1 MYVGFSD
8 SSNSRDSFEIDSFNT
23 KYEND
28 AGKRSGFFIVRTLDD
43 IVTNNKT
50 NKSHVITV
58 VYNGITTTE
67 EKEIKEIRNKLSD
80 RKDYDVSLDYDS
92 NGYVNKYTIED
103 IEVSKKEIEMDANVD
118 IQIPNVSVI
127 ADASKEIDIEKIK
140 KYIENMNSDSEE
152 HKKRIS
158 IELPEEHEEQ
168 IKEKVEKDYDI
179 NSVLERAR
187 GKRETDYEIE
197 RHRKLNSNG
206 YDILKSIQIREESD
220 EDKTEPIDEL
230 NTQEKTIVEL
240 IQNIQN
246 NKSQE
251 KSTKDDTED
260 LFGELMGKNEN
271 TIVMAPIDN
280 EEKNNENIKEA
291 LLNITEDLETIKES
305 INDKIVSDTVDGQKI
320 NDELDSLNNSDK
332 NENENK
338 DADSDGSESEKI
350 VADKSFYTNSLSF
363 NKTDFEGFEDLEKN
377 QKKGNVFAKIV
388 VTLIILLLLANS
400 IALSI
405 RGCFSGDAS
414 VSNIQYT
421 L

>member
-1 MYVGFSD
+1 MVKNM
-8 SSNSRDSFEIDSFNT
+8 SSRME
-23 KYEND
+23 KYENNSLESMSRT
-28 AGKRSGFFIVRTLDD
+28 KRNQD
-43 IVTNNKT
+43 IYNVSDMSELSRIKT
-50 NKSHVITV
+50 NT
-58 VYNGITTTE
+58 
-67 EKEIKEIRNKLSD
+67 
-80 RKDYDVSLDYDS
+80 
-92 NGYVNKYTIED
+92 
-103 IEVSKKEIEMDANVD
+103 
-118 IQIPNVSVI
+118 NVSVI

-246 NKSQE
+246 SKPQE

-305 INDKIVSDTVDGQKI
+305 LNDKIVSDTVDGQKI
-320 NDELDSLNNSDK
+320 NDELDSLNDSDK
-332 NENENK
+332 NENKNENE

-377 QKKGNVFAKIV
+377 QKKGNVFAKII
-388 VTLIILLLLANS
+388 VTLIILLLLATIFLILNF
-400 IALSI
+400 LL
-405 RGCFSGDAS
+405 DW
-414 VSNIQYT
+414 NIF
-421 L
+421 

>member
-1 MYVGFSD
+1 MVKNM
-8 SSNSRDSFEIDSFNT
+8 SSRME
-23 KYEND
+23 KYENNSLESMSRT
-28 AGKRSGFFIVRTLDD
+28 KRNQD
-43 IVTNNKT
+43 IYNVSDMSELSRIKT
-50 NKSHVITV
+50 NT
-58 VYNGITTTE
+58 
-67 EKEIKEIRNKLSD
+67 
-80 RKDYDVSLDYDS
+80 
-92 NGYVNKYTIED
+92 
-103 IEVSKKEIEMDANVD
+103 
-118 IQIPNVSVI
+118 NVSVI

-246 NKSQE
+246 SKSQE

-305 INDKIVSDTVDGQKI
+305 LNDKTVPDTVDGQKI
-320 NDELDSLNNSDK
+320 NDELDSLNDSDK
-332 NENENK
+332 NENEDE

-388 VTLIILLLLANS
+388 VTLIILLLLATIFLILNF
-400 IALSI
+400 LL
-405 RGCFSGDAS
+405 DW
-414 VSNIQYT
+414 NIF
-421 L
+421 

>member
-1 MYVGFSD
+1 
-8 SSNSRDSFEIDSFNT
+8 
-23 KYEND
+23 
-28 AGKRSGFFIVRTLDD
+28 
-43 IVTNNKT
+43 
-50 NKSHVITV
+50 
-58 VYNGITTTE
+58 
-67 EKEIKEIRNKLSD
+67 
-80 RKDYDVSLDYDS
+80 
-92 NGYVNKYTIED
+92 
-103 IEVSKKEIEMDANVD
+103 
-118 IQIPNVSVI
+118 
-127 ADASKEIDIEKIK
+127 
-140 KYIENMNSDSEE
+140 MNSDSEE

-206 YDILKSIQIREESD
+206 YDILKSIQIKEESD

-246 NKSQE
+246 SKPQE

-305 INDKIVSDTVDGQKI
+305 LNDKTVPDTVDGQKI
-320 NDELDSLNNSDK
+320 NDRHTKPHRHHKPHQIPPFCAVALPQQIRTKRQNK
-332 NENENK
+332 NHRNGKQAHFPDCLKNFLHFYAPPVFERMN
-338 DADSDGSESEKI
+338 AASSS
-350 VADKSFYTNSLSF
+350 KSSSVMEWLSYRLATSF
-363 NKTDFEGFEDLEKN
+363 
-377 QKKGNVFAKIV
+377 
-388 VTLIILLLLANS
+388 VTE
-400 IALSI
+400 
-405 RGCFSGDAS
+405 
-414 VSNIQYT
+414 
-421 L
+421 

>member
-1 MYVGFSD
+1 M
-8 SSNSRDSFEIDSFNT
+8 E
-23 KYEND
+23 KYENNSLESMSRT
-28 AGKRSGFFIVRTLDD
+28 KRNQD
-43 IVTNNKT
+43 IYNVSDMSELSRIKT
-50 NKSHVITV
+50 NT
-58 VYNGITTTE
+58 
-67 EKEIKEIRNKLSD
+67 
-80 RKDYDVSLDYDS
+80 
-92 NGYVNKYTIED
+92 
-103 IEVSKKEIEMDANVD
+103 
-118 IQIPNVSVI
+118 NVSVI

-305 INDKIVSDTVDGQKI
+305 LNDKIVSDTVDRQKI
-320 NDELDSLNNSDK
+320 NDELDSFNDSDK
-332 NENENK
+332 NENE
-338 DADSDGSESEKI
+338 
-350 VADKSFYTNSLSF
+350 
-363 NKTDFEGFEDLEKN
+363 
-377 QKKGNVFAKIV
+377 
-388 VTLIILLLLANS
+388 
-400 IALSI
+400 
-405 RGCFSGDAS
+405 
-414 VSNIQYT
+414 
-421 L
+421 

>member
-1 MYVGFSD
+1 M
-8 SSNSRDSFEIDSFNT
+8 
-23 KYEND
+23 
-28 AGKRSGFFIVRTLDD
+28 
-43 IVTNNKT
+43 
-50 NKSHVITV
+50 
-58 VYNGITTTE
+58 
-67 EKEIKEIRNKLSD
+67 
-80 RKDYDVSLDYDS
+80 
-92 NGYVNKYTIED
+92 
-103 IEVSKKEIEMDANVD
+103 
-118 IQIPNVSVI
+118 
-127 ADASKEIDIEKIK
+127 
-140 KYIENMNSDSEE
+140 
-152 HKKRIS
+152 
-158 IELPEEHEEQ
+158 PEEHEEQ

-246 NKSQE
+246 SKPQE

-305 INDKIVSDTVDGQKI
+305 LNDKIVSDTVDGQKI
-320 NDELDSLNNSDK
+320 NDELDSLNDSDK
-332 NENENK
+332 NENKNENE

-388 VTLIILLLLANS
+388 VTLIILLLLATIFLILNF
-400 IALSI
+400 LL
-405 RGCFSGDAS
+405 DW
-414 VSNIQYT
+414 NIF
-421 L
+421 